1 MTFESDRFALN
12 LALGVFLRFA
22 QAGKLDLLI
31 QILIEAFKAKLSW
44 DEAMK
49 RADGRF
55 YEEQAKRAV
64 GKFREDNPELFETH
78 IKVDG
83 WDRWSKENKEK

>member
-1 MTFESDRFALN
+1 MTFETDRFALN
-12 LALGVFLRFA
+12 LALGIFLRFA

-44 DEAMK
+44 AEAIG

-55 YEEQAKRAV
+55 YEEQTKKAV
-64 GKFREDNPELFETH
+64 GKFRNDNPELFETH
-78 IKVDG
+78 IRVDG
-83 WDRWSKENKEK
+83 YEAWDKQNPE